1 MSVVGFDIGNL
12 QSVIAVARNRGIDIV
27 SNEVSNRATPTMISF
42 GEKQRYIGESAK
54 NQEMSNFKNTVNA
67 IKRLIGRS
75 YSEPEVQEFESQFI
89 GCRLAD
95 ANGEVGV
102 EVNYLGEPTVFSA
115 TQLYAMYLGKLR
127 DTTAKELGGAISDVV
142 ISVPGWY
149 TDRQR
154 RAVQQASKIAGLNCL
169 RVLNDSTAAALGY
182 GITKTDLPED
192 KPRNVVFVDLG
203 HSSFTVSVVAFK
215 KGELK
220 VKSVAYDRTVG
231 GRNFD
236 KALSDHFIQV
246 FNEKYKLDIGSNN
259 KAQVRLRAACEK
271 LKKVLSA
278 NSQAPITVENLMN
291 DVDANAM
298 YSRDELVELIE
309 PLLQKLEKPIQK
321 AIADSGVAADEI
333 HSIELVGGS
342 IRIPAVKQRLT
353 EFFGRELSYTLN
365 QDEAVARGCAL
376 QCAIASPVFRV
387 RDFAVNDITAHPI
400 QFKWE
405 AVSGSEDDTSLD
417 VFTHNNSI
425 PSTKMLTF
433 YRKQPFTIEAEYSD
447 PTHLPPGTNPWI
459 SRFDIKNVEPTEN
472 GDLSTIKV
480 KARLDLSGV
489 LAVTSAYTVE
499 EVEVEEPVPQAEPK
513 EGEEPKEP
521 EMRKVKKLVKKA
533 DLPVLQASQCLDNA
547 TLADLTKREKDM
559 HASDE
564 LVNATEVAKNAL
576 EEYIYET
583 RSKVESEYKPFIEP
597 KEQAEFLSRLTA
609 AEDWLYE
616 EGEDTTH
623 AAYVDKISGLKAT
636 SDPIAERFREN
647 KERPKAARE
656 LREAVE
662 HWADRATS
670 QEERY
675 AHITQ
680 EERQRIIDRIEK
692 VQEWLDEKLEKQS
705 MRPKWEAPSVFANEI
720 KKQREELVY
729 FASPIMS
736 RPKPEPKPE
745 PMVEEP
751 AAAAA
756 AGGEEAKA
764 EAQEQG
770 GEPKGT
776 SEEMDID

>member
-27 SNEVSNRATPTMISF
+27 ANEVSNRATPTMISF
-42 GEKQRYIGESAK
+42 GSKQRFIGETAK
-54 NQEMSNFKNTVNA
+54 NQEMSNFKNTMGA

-75 YSEPEVQEFESQFI
+75 FDEPEVRDFESQFI
-89 GCRLAD
+89 GCKLCD
-95 ANGEVGV
+95 VDGEVGV
-102 EVNYLGEPTVFSA
+102 EVSYHGKPTQFSA

-127 DTTAKELGGAISDVV
+127 DTASKELGGDMSDVV

-154 RAVQQASKIAGLNCL
+154 RAVHQASQIAGLNCL

-182 GITKTDLPED
+182 GITKSDLPED

-231 GRNFD
+231 GRSFD
-236 KALSDHFIQV
+236 KALSDHFISV
-246 FNEKYKLDIGSNN
+246 FDEKYKLDIRSNS
-259 KAQVRLRAACEK
+259 KAQVRLGAACEK

-291 DVDANAM
+291 DVDASAM
-298 YSRDELVELIE
+298 YTRDEFVELIE
-309 PLLQKLEKPIQK
+309 PLLKQLESPIQQ
-321 AIADSGVAADEI
+321 AIADSGVAADDI
-333 HSIELVGGS
+333 HSIELIGGS

-376 QCAIASPVFRV
+376 QCAITSPAFRV
-387 RDFAVNDITAHPI
+387 REFSINDITAHPI
-400 QFKWE
+400 RFKWE
-405 AVSGSEDDTSLD
+405 AANGSDDDTSLD
-417 VFTHNNSI
+417 VFVHNNPI

-433 YRKQPFTIEAEYSD
+433 YRKQPFVIEAEYSD
-447 PTHLPPGTNPWI
+447 PARLPQGTNPWI
-459 SRFDIKNVEPTEN
+459 SRFEVTNVEPMEN

-489 LAVTSAYTVE
+489 LAITSAYTVAE
-499 EVEVEEPVPQAEPK
+499 TEVEEPVPQAEPK
-513 EGEEPKEP
+513 EGEEPKTP

-533 DLPVLQASQCLDNA
+533 DLPVSQVSQCLD
-547 TLADLTKREKDM
+547 TSKVTELSKKEREM
-559 HASDE
+559 QVADE
-564 LVNATEVAKNAL
+564 LVNATEVAKNSL
-576 EEYIYET
+576 EEYIYEI
-583 RSKVESEYKPFIEP
+583 RSKVESEYKAYVEP
-597 KEQAEFLSRLTA
+597 TEQQKFLDSLMS
-609 AEDWLYE
+609 AEDWLYD
-616 EGEDTTH
+616 EGDDTTKD
-623 AAYVDKISGLKAT
+623 AYLEKLSGLKAVGE
-636 SDPIAERFREN
+636 PISERFRED

-656 LREAVE
+656 LRDSIAQL
-662 HWADRATS
+662 ADRATS

-675 AHITQ
+675 SHITQ
-680 EERQRIIDRIEK
+680 EERQRVIDRIEK
-692 VQEWLDEKLEKQS
+692 VQEWLDEKTEKQS
-705 MRPKWEAPSVFANEI
+705 LKNKWDAPTVFAHEI

-729 FASPIMS
+729 FASPILS

-745 PMVEEP
+745 PKVETP
-751 AAAAA
+751 AESGSATP
-756 AGGEEAKA
+756 AGEGKPS
-764 EAQEQG
+764 G
-770 GEPKGT
+770 NT
-776 SEEMDID
+776 DEMDVD

>member
-27 SNEVSNRATPTMISF
+27 ANEVSNRATPTMISF
-42 GEKQRYIGESAK
+42 GNKQRYIGESAK

-67 IKRLIGRS
+67 LKRLIGRS
-75 YSEPEVQEFESQFI
+75 FDEPEVKEFESQFI
-89 GCRLAD
+89 GCKLVD
-95 ANGEVGV
+95 ANGEVGI
-102 EVNYLGEPTVFSA
+102 EVNYLGKPTVFSA

-127 DTTAKELGGAISDVV
+127 DTTSKELGGSISDVV

-169 RVLNDSTAAALGY
+169 RVLNDNTAAALGY

-192 KPRNVVFVDLG
+192 KSRNVVFVDLG

-246 FNEKYKLDIGSNN
+246 FDEKYKLDIRSNN

-298 YSRDELVELIE
+298 YSREEFVELIE
-309 PLLQKLEKPIQK
+309 PLMQKLEKPIQK
-321 AIADSGVAADEI
+321 AIADANVEEI

-387 RDFAVNDITAHPI
+387 RDFSVNDITAHPI
-400 QFKWE
+400 RFKWE
-405 AVSGSEDDTSLD
+405 AVSEGDDTNLD
-417 VFTHNNSI
+417 VFGHNNAI

-433 YRKQPFTIEAEYSD
+433 YRKQPFAIEAEYSD
-447 PTHLPPGTNPWI
+447 PTHLPLGTNPWI
-459 SRFDIKNVEPTEN
+459 SRFDIKNVEPMEN

-489 LAVTSAYTVE
+489 LTVTSAYTVE
-499 EVEVEEPVPQAEPK
+499 EVEVEEPVPQEEPK
-513 EGEEPKEP
+513 EGEEPKQP
-521 EMRKVKKLVKKA
+521 EMRKVKKLMKKA
-533 DLPVLQASQCLDNA
+533 ELPVLQASQCLDNT
-547 TLADLTKREKDM
+547 TLSELSKQEREM
-559 HASDE
+559 HAADE
-564 LVNATEVAKNAL
+564 LVNATEIAKNAL

-583 RSKVESEYKPFIEP
+583 RSKVESEYAPFIEP
-597 KEQAEFLSRLTA
+597 QEQKSFLSRLNE
-609 AEDWLYE
+609 AEDWLYD
-616 EGEDTTH
+616 EGEDTTRD
-623 AAYVDKISGLKAT
+623 AYVEKVSGLKAT
-636 SDPIAERFREN
+636 SDPVVERFRED

-656 LREAVE
+656 LRDAIA

-675 AHITQ
+675 SHITS
-680 EERQRIIDRIEK
+680 EERQKIIDRIEK
-692 VQEWLDEKLEKQS
+692 IQEWLDEKLAKQS
-705 MRPKWEAPSVFANEI
+705 QKAKWDAPCVFANEI
-720 KKQREELVY
+720 KKQREELVF
-729 FASPIMS
+729 FASPIMT
-736 RPKPEPKPE
+736 RPKPAPQPEESPKPE
-745 PMVEEP
+745 ATP
-751 AAAAA
+751 
-756 AGGEEAKA
+756 EASA
-764 EAQEQG
+764 SEQEG
-770 GEPKGT
+770 KPKGAT
-776 SEEMDID
+776 EEMDVD

>member
-27 SNEVSNRATPTMISF
+27 ANEVSNRATPTMISF
-42 GEKQRYIGESAK
+42 GDKQRYIGESAK

-75 YSEPEVQEFESQFI
+75 FSEPEVQESESQFI
-89 GCRLAD
+89 GCKLVD
-95 ANGEVGV
+95 ANGEVGI
-102 EVNYLGEPTVFSA
+102 EVKYQGKPTVFSA

-127 DTTAKELGGAISDVV
+127 DTTSKELGGVISDVV

-169 RVLNDSTAAALGY
+169 RVLNDNTAAALGY

-192 KPRNVVFVDLG
+192 SPRNVVFVDLG

-220 VKSVAYDRTVG
+220 VKSVAYDRGVG

-236 KALSDHFIQV
+236 KALLDHFVQV
-246 FNEKYKLDIGSNN
+246 FNDKYKLDIQSNN
-259 KAQVRLRAACEK
+259 KARVRLLAACEK

-298 YSRDELVELIE
+298 YSRDEFVELIE
-309 PLLQKLEKPIQK
+309 PLLQRLEKPIQK
-321 AIADSGVAADEI
+321 AIADANLSSDEI

-400 QFKWE
+400 RFKWE
-405 AVSGSEDDTSLD
+405 AIAGSDDDTSLD
-417 VFTHNNSI
+417 VFSHNNGI

-433 YRKQPFTIEAEYSD
+433 YRKQPFAIEAEYSD
-447 PTHLPPGTNPWI
+447 PTHLPQGTNAWI
-459 SRFDIKNVEPTEN
+459 SRFDIQNVEPQAN
-472 GDLSTIKV
+472 GDLATIKV

-489 LAVTSAYTVE
+489 LAVTGAYTVE

-513 EGEEPKEP
+513 EGEEAKEP
-521 EMRKVKKLVKKA
+521 EMRKVKKLMKKA
-533 DLPVLQASQCLDNA
+533 DLPVVQASQCLDNA
-547 TLADLTKREKDM
+547 TLTELAKQEREM
-559 HASDE
+559 HAADE

-583 RSKVESEYKPFIEP
+583 RSKVDGEYAAFIEP
-597 KEQAEFLSRLTA
+597 AEQKQFLSQLNA
-609 AEDWLYE
+609 AEDWLYD
-616 EGEDTTH
+616 EGEDTTRD
-623 AAYVDKISGLKAT
+623 AYVEKVSGLKAT
-636 SDPIAERFREN
+636 SDPAAERFRED

-656 LREAVE
+656 LRDAIT

-675 AHITQ
+675 AHITS
-680 EERQRIIDRIEK
+680 EERQRVIDRVEK
-692 VQEWLDEKLEKQS
+692 VQEWLDEKLGKQAKKS
-705 MRPKWEAPSVFANEI
+705 KWEAPAVFANEI
-720 KKQREELVY
+720 KKQREELVF
-729 FASPIMS
+729 FASPIMT
-736 RPKPEPKPE
+736 RPKPAPQP
-745 PMVEEP
+745 VEESPKAEGSETP
-751 AAAAA
+751 AAA
-756 AGGEEAKA
+756 EEK
-764 EAQEQG
+764 EQ
-770 GEPKGT
+770 GEPKGNV
-776 SEEMDID
+776 SEMDVD